1 MTAPEIEMQHEIER
15 TREHLGDTVEEL
27 AARAD
32 MRTRAR
38 AKAAELTELA
48 AGAATQLR
56 QRRLNQGRLNQ
67 GRLNQ
72 DGLAPGRHEAPRRW
86 PFAAAAASAVV
97 IGSVLVR
104 RRRRKA

>member
-1 MTAPEIEMQHEIER
+1 MTAPEMEIQQEIER

-32 MRTRAR
+32 VRTRAR
-38 AKAAELTELA
+38 AKAAEMKDLA

-56 QRRLNQGRLNQ
+56 QRRLNRDDPAQ
-67 GRLNQ
+67 
-72 DGLAPGRHEAPRRW
+72 GRHEAPRRW
-86 PFAAAAASAVV
+86 PLAAAAASAVV
-97 IGSVLVR
+97 IGSILVR

>member
-1 MTAPEIEMQHEIER
+1 MTAPEMEIQQEIER
-15 TREHLGDTVEEL
+15 TREHLGDTVGEL
-27 AARAD
+27 TARAD

-38 AKAAELTELA
+38 AKAAEMKDLA

-56 QRRLNQGRLNQ
+56 QRRLNQGRLNA
-67 GRLNQ
+67 
-72 DGLAPGRHEAPRRW
+72 DGLAQGRHEAPRRW

>member
-1 MTAPEIEMQHEIER
+1 MTAPEMEIQQEIER

-27 AARAD
+27 TARAD
-32 MRTRAR
+32 VRTRAR
-38 AKAAELTELA
+38 AKAAEMKDLA

-56 QRRLNQGRLNQ
+56 QRRLNTG
-67 GRLNQ
+67 
-72 DGLAPGRHEAPRRW
+72 GLAQGRHEAPRRW
-86 PFAAAAASAVV
+86 PLAAAAAAVV

>member
-1 MTAPEIEMQHEIER
+1 MTAPEMEIQEEMER

-38 AKAAELTELA
+38 AKAAEMKDLA
-48 AGAATQLR
+48 TGAATKLR
-56 QRRLNQGRLNQ
+56 QRRLNQGGPAQ
-67 GRLNQ
+67 
-72 DGLAPGRHEAPRRW
+72 GRHEAPRRW
-86 PFAAAAASAVV
+86 PLAAAAAGAVV